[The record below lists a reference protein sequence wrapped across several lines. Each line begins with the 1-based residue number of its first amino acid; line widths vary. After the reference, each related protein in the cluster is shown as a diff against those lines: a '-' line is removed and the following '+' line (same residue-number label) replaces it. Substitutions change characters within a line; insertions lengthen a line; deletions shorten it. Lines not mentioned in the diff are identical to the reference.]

1 MKVLEVKGVKKKL
14 GKREIIKGLDLSVNE
29 GEIFGFLGPNGAG
42 KTTTIRMLVGLISP
56 NEGEIV
62 VCGKSVLSEKEQA
75 LKNVSGRENLMQ
87 IARIRKVSKEEVEEL
102 IDLVGLK
109 DRIDDKVRKYSLGMK
124 QRLGLAAALIG
135 NPKLLILD
143 EPTNGL
149 DPSGIIDFRD
159 VVKKAARERGM
170 AVFIS
175 SHILSEVQNLCDR
188 VAFINNGV
196 IKSVEDIH
204 DNSMETE
211 LDSLTLVVSSNK
223 EQAIKVLKDIGFV
236 NSSTVIDEE
245 IHIIVETG
253 KTTELLKIMLFTLIK
268 NELIKISKRAK
279 TWIVFALF
287 AICVV
292 GIGVISNID
301 AKQIAYNNTPE
312 GRIESLNSSIQ
323 YAEDHL
329 KELET
334 YKDKW
339 AEEAIEEQKQ
349 YIISL
354 KEEIKLQEERKKNPN
369 DPNLWRKT
377 LEQEKKNIQEVLD
390 DESYPDRYKTYEKQ
404 RMAEI
409 NSFLDAGIKP
419 VEEWEFYPTN
429 VGMQFMQVVG
439 LIILAAGIAVFMSD
453 IVSGEST
460 PATLKF
466 LLVL

>member
-75 LKNVSGRENLMQ
+75 LKNVGAVVENPELYKYLSGRENLMQ

-135 NPKLLILD
+135 DPKLLILD

-159 VVKKAARERGM
+159 VVKKASRERGM

-211 LDSLTLVVSSNK
+211 LDSLTLIVSSDK

-245 IHIIVETG
+245 VHIIMETG
-253 KTTELLKIMLFTLIK
+253 KTTELLKVLL
-268 NELIKISKRAK
+268 E
-279 TWIVFALF
+279 
-287 AICVV
+287 
-292 GIGVISNID
+292 
-301 AKQIAYNNTPE
+301 NNV
-312 GRIESLNSSIQ
+312 LV
-323 YAEDHL
+323 
-329 KELET
+329 
-334 YKDKW
+334 
-339 AEEAIEEQKQ
+339 
-349 YIISL
+349 
-354 KEEIKLQEERKKNPN
+354 EEIYKNRKG
-369 DPNLWRKT
+369 
-377 LEQEKKNIQEVLD
+377 LEQ
-390 DESYPDRYKTYEKQ
+390 RYMELV
-404 RMAEI
+404 EG
-409 NSFLDAGIKP
+409 GIR
-419 VEEWEFYPTN
+419 
-429 VGMQFMQVVG
+429 
-439 LIILAAGIAVFMSD
+439 
-453 IVSGEST
+453 
-460 PATLKF
+460 
-466 LLVL
+466 

>member
-75 LKNVSGRENLMQ
+75 LKNVGAVVENPELYKYLSGRENLMQ

-211 LDSLTLVVSSNK
+211 LDSLTLIVSSDK

-245 IHIIVETG
+245 VHIIMETG
-253 KTTELLKIMLFTLIK
+253 KTTELLKILLK
-268 NELIKISKRAK
+268 NNVL
-279 TWIVFALF
+279 V
-287 AICVV
+287 
-292 GIGVISNID
+292 
-301 AKQIAYNNTPE
+301 
-312 GRIESLNSSIQ
+312 
-323 YAEDHL
+323 
-329 KELET
+329 
-334 YKDKW
+334 
-339 AEEAIEEQKQ
+339 
-349 YIISL
+349 
-354 KEEIKLQEERKKNPN
+354 EEIYKNRKG
-369 DPNLWRKT
+369 
-377 LEQEKKNIQEVLD
+377 LEQ
-390 DESYPDRYKTYEKQ
+390 RYMELV
-404 RMAEI
+404 EG
-409 NSFLDAGIKP
+409 GIR
-419 VEEWEFYPTN
+419 
-429 VGMQFMQVVG
+429 
-439 LIILAAGIAVFMSD
+439 
-453 IVSGEST
+453 
-460 PATLKF
+460 
-466 LLVL
+466 

>member
-75 LKNVSGRENLMQ
+75 LKNVGAVVENPELYKYLSGRENLMQ
-87 IARIRKVSKEEVEEL
+87 IARIRKVSKEEVEKL

-124 QRLGLAAALIG
+124 QRLGLSAALIG

-211 LDSLTLVVSSNK
+211 LDSLTLIVSSDK

-245 IHIIVETG
+245 VHIIMETG
-253 KTTELLKIMLFTLIK
+253 KTTELLKVLLK
-268 NELIKISKRAK
+268 NNVL
-279 TWIVFALF
+279 V
-287 AICVV
+287 
-292 GIGVISNID
+292 
-301 AKQIAYNNTPE
+301 
-312 GRIESLNSSIQ
+312 
-323 YAEDHL
+323 
-329 KELET
+329 
-334 YKDKW
+334 
-339 AEEAIEEQKQ
+339 
-349 YIISL
+349 
-354 KEEIKLQEERKKNPN
+354 EEIYKNRKG
-369 DPNLWRKT
+369 
-377 LEQEKKNIQEVLD
+377 LEQ
-390 DESYPDRYKTYEKQ
+390 RYMELV
-404 RMAEI
+404 EG
-409 NSFLDAGIKP
+409 GIR
-419 VEEWEFYPTN
+419 
-429 VGMQFMQVVG
+429 
-439 LIILAAGIAVFMSD
+439 
-453 IVSGEST
+453 
-460 PATLKF
+460 
-466 LLVL
+466 

>member
-75 LKNVSGRENLMQ
+75 LKNVGAVVENPELYKYLSGRENLMQ

-135 NPKLLILD
+135 DPKLLILD

-159 VVKKAARERGM
+159 VVKKASRERGM

-253 KTTELLKIMLFTLIK
+253 KTTELLMVLL
-268 NELIKISKRAK
+268 E
-279 TWIVFALF
+279 
-287 AICVV
+287 
-292 GIGVISNID
+292 
-301 AKQIAYNNTPE
+301 NNV
-312 GRIESLNSSIQ
+312 LV
-323 YAEDHL
+323 
-329 KELET
+329 
-334 YKDKW
+334 
-339 AEEAIEEQKQ
+339 
-349 YIISL
+349 
-354 KEEIKLQEERKKNPN
+354 EEIYKNRKG
-369 DPNLWRKT
+369 
-377 LEQEKKNIQEVLD
+377 LEQ
-390 DESYPDRYKTYEKQ
+390 RYMELV
-404 RMAEI
+404 EG
-409 NSFLDAGIKP
+409 GIR
-419 VEEWEFYPTN
+419 
-429 VGMQFMQVVG
+429 
-439 LIILAAGIAVFMSD
+439 
-453 IVSGEST
+453 
-460 PATLKF
+460 
-466 LLVL
+466 

>member
-56 NEGEIV
+56 TAGEVKI
-62 VCGKSVLSEKEQA
+62 CGENLKNNKEKA
-75 LKNVSGRENLMQ
+75 LKDVGAVVENPELYKYLSGRENLMQ
-87 IARIRKVSKEEVEEL
+87 IARIRGVSKEEVQDL
-102 IDLVGLK
+102 IKLVGLEN
-109 DRIDDKVRKYSLGMK
+109 RINDKVKKYSLGMK

-159 VVKKAARERGM
+159 VVKKASRERGM

-253 KTTELLKIMLFTLIK
+253 KTTELLKVLL
-268 NELIKISKRAK
+268 E
-279 TWIVFALF
+279 
-287 AICVV
+287 
-292 GIGVISNID
+292 
-301 AKQIAYNNTPE
+301 NNV
-312 GRIESLNSSIQ
+312 LV
-323 YAEDHL
+323 
-329 KELET
+329 
-334 YKDKW
+334 
-339 AEEAIEEQKQ
+339 
-349 YIISL
+349 
-354 KEEIKLQEERKKNPN
+354 EEIYKNRKG
-369 DPNLWRKT
+369 
-377 LEQEKKNIQEVLD
+377 LEQ
-390 DESYPDRYKTYEKQ
+390 RYMELV
-404 RMAEI
+404 EG
-409 NSFLDAGIKP
+409 GIR
-419 VEEWEFYPTN
+419 
-429 VGMQFMQVVG
+429 
-439 LIILAAGIAVFMSD
+439 
-453 IVSGEST
+453 
-460 PATLKF
+460 
-466 LLVL
+466 

>member
-75 LKNVSGRENLMQ
+75 LKNVGAVVENPELYKYLSGRENLMQ

-124 QRLGLAAALIG
+124 QRLGLATALIG

-253 KTTELLKIMLFTLIK
+253 KTTELLKVLLK
-268 NELIKISKRAK
+268 NNVL
-279 TWIVFALF
+279 V
-287 AICVV
+287 
-292 GIGVISNID
+292 
-301 AKQIAYNNTPE
+301 
-312 GRIESLNSSIQ
+312 
-323 YAEDHL
+323 
-329 KELET
+329 
-334 YKDKW
+334 
-339 AEEAIEEQKQ
+339 
-349 YIISL
+349 
-354 KEEIKLQEERKKNPN
+354 EEIYKNRKG
-369 DPNLWRKT
+369 
-377 LEQEKKNIQEVLD
+377 LEQ
-390 DESYPDRYKTYEKQ
+390 RYMELV
-404 RMAEI
+404 EG
-409 NSFLDAGIKP
+409 GIR
-419 VEEWEFYPTN
+419 
-429 VGMQFMQVVG
+429 
-439 LIILAAGIAVFMSD
+439 
-453 IVSGEST
+453 
-460 PATLKF
+460 
-466 LLVL
+466 